1 MLWLLALPGALV
13 VGFSMGLF
21 GSGGSILTVPI
32 LVYLLGWE
40 EKVAIASSLAI
51 VWLVAFITSL
61 RNLREGTIDWA
72 AVLWFG
78 LPGVLGT
85 YVGAYVSQYFP
96 GWVQMAVFAV
106 VMAIASV
113 FMIRPLPEG
122 RVAAPQH
129 GKGWVM
135 IEGLLV
141 GALTGFVGV
150 GGGFVIVPALMIL
163 GGLSMM
169 SAAASSLVIIAVKS
183 AAGFIGY
190 QQILVAKGQSL
201 DWAVIACFVV
211 FGALGSWY
219 GSVYAEGAD
228 QVRLQ
233 QWFGGG
239 LILMATWILW
249 RTLLTS

>member
-1 MLWLLALPGALV
+1 MGGRPLV
-13 VGFSMGLF
+13 W
-21 GSGGSILTVPI
+21 TPRC
-32 LVYLLGWE
+32 
-40 EKVAIASSLAI
+40 ARH
-51 VWLVAFITSL
+51 L
-61 RNLREGTIDWA
+61 RRRLCL
-72 AVLWFG
+72 AVL
-78 LPGVLGT
+78 PRLGANGR
-85 YVGAYVSQYFP
+85 VCRGDGHCLGIHDSSA
-96 GWVQMAVFAV
+96 A
-106 VMAIASV
+106 
-113 FMIRPLPEG
+113 RG

-190 QQILVAKGQSL
+190 QQILVATGQSL

-211 FGALGSWY
+211 LG
-219 GSVYAEGAD
+219 
-228 QVRLQ
+228 R
-233 QWFGGG
+233 
-239 LILMATWILW
+239 
-249 RTLLTS
+249 

>member
-1 MLWLLALPGALV
+1 MLWALALPGALV

-40 EKVAIASSLAI
+40 EKI
-51 VWLVAFITSL
+51 
-61 RNLREGTIDWA
+61 
-72 AVLWFG
+72 
-78 LPGVLGT
+78 
-85 YVGAYVSQYFP
+85 
-96 GWVQMAVFAV
+96 
-106 VMAIASV
+106 AIASV
-113 FMIRPLPEG
+113 FIIRPLPEG
-122 RVAAPQH
+122 RATAPQH

-190 QQILVAKGQSL
+190 QQILLVTGQSL

-239 LILMATWILW
+239 LIAMAAWILW

>member
-1 MLWLLALPGALV
+1 MLWVLALPGALV

-21 GSGGSILTVPI
+21 GSGGSILTVPT
-32 LVYLLGWE
+32 LVYVLGWD
-40 EKVAIASSLAI
+40 EKIAIASSLAI
-51 VWLVAFITSL
+51 VGIVALITSL
-61 RNLREGTIDWA
+61 RNLREGSIDWA

-85 YVGAYVSQYFP
+85 YIGAYFSQFFP
-96 GWVQMAVFAV
+96 GWVQITVFAV
-106 VMAIASV
+106 VMAIASL
-113 FMIRPLPEG
+113 FMIRPLSEG
-122 RVAAPQH
+122 DPAAPRQ
-129 GKGWVM
+129 GKGLVM

-163 GGLSMM
+163 GGLSMI

-190 QQILVAKGQSL
+190 QQILLATGQSL

-211 FGALGSWY
+211 FGTIGSWY
-219 GSVYAEGAD
+219 GSVYAQRVN

-233 QWFGGG
+233 RWFGGG
-239 LILMATWILW
+239 LMLMAIWILW